1 MYIYIYIIRIKIHN
15 YGNEFT
21 VIGYHLQIITILPR
35 VSRLK
40 FSSQLGQRRKKCI
53 IRKLHRHREIDSTLE
68 GTTLLI
74 DNIRIDN
81 IF

>member
-1 MYIYIYIIRIKIHN
+1 MYIYIIRIKIHN

-21 VIGYHLQIITILPR
+21 VIGYHLQIITIR

-40 FSSQLGQRRKKCI
+40 FSSQLGQRRKKFI
-53 IRKLHRHREIDSTLE
+53 IRKLHRHREIDSMLE
-68 GTTLLI
+68 ETTHTLLV
-74 DNIRIDN
+74 DN